1 MPEQMETA
9 QVTTPPVSDD
19 HRLQKR
25 HTIAALVYFLYGL
38 FYLFGAQYL
47 TTMGMSARG
56 MSHSKLWFGI
66 GTIVLILFPYLIYKR
81 FAIGLSVWSK
91 ARRQSQTLWINFTL
105 LLALAVGVKIYALL
119 RDGLYT
125 ITPLHTAGLIVVVI
139 NTISLLWAGLSKPLW
154 ITRHS

>member
-1 MPEQMETA
+1 MAKQMETA
-9 QVTTPPVSDD
+9 QAVTPSVSDD
-19 HRLQKR
+19 HRLRKR
-25 HTIAALVYFLYGL
+25 HTIAAVVYFLYGL

-66 GTIVLILFPYLIYKR
+66 GTIVLILFPFLIYKQ
-81 FAIGLSVWSK
+81 FAIGLSVWGK
-91 ARRQSQTLWINFTL
+91 ARQQYQTLWINFTL

-125 ITPLHTAGLIVVVI
+125 RTPLHTVGLIVVVI
-139 NTISLLWAGLSKPLW
+139 NTISLLWAGLSKPVW
-154 ITRHS
+154 TTRHS